1 MQVELVLDARATI
14 GESLTWVSAENA
26 LYWVDIKAPALY
38 RTTLADWQTR
48 RWTLPSDIGA
58 FALDGDGRALVA
70 LRDGLF
76 WLDLVSGAVTLEV
89 AAPFDPAIIR
99 FNEGACDSA
108 GRFWVGVMTDPL
120 DGTKSDRQ
128 GSLYSFTRGGGL
140 VTHPDRCT
148 LFNGM
153 GWNTD
158 ESRFYLS
165 HSFERQVFA
174 FPYDK
179 LTGAL
184 GMREPFIDVNVA
196 EGIPDGAA
204 VDLEGGYWCA
214 IHGGGALRRY
224 TSDGQLDCEI
234 TMPVSQPTMC
244 CFAGPG
250 LSELYI
256 SSAREK
262 LSEAQL
268 AKEPNAGGLFRL
280 QPRVAGLPKH
290 WRVG

>member
-1 MQVELVLDARATI
+1 MDVELVLDARATI
-14 GESLTWVSAENA
+14 GESLTWVNAENA

-48 RWTLPSDIGA
+48 RWVLPSDVGA

-70 LRDGLF
+70 LRYGLC

-89 AAPFDPAIIR
+89 AAPYDPAIIR

-108 GRFWVGVMTDPL
+108 GRFWIGVMTDPL
-120 DGTKSDRQ
+120 DGKKSDQQ

-140 VTHPDRCT
+140 VTHPDRCM

-179 LTGAL
+179 LDGTL
-184 GMREPFIDVNVA
+184 GMRELFIDVDVR

-204 VDLEGGYWCA
+204 VDVEGGYWCA
-214 IHGGGALRRY
+214 VHGGGALRRY
-224 TSDGQLDCEI
+224 TSDGRLDREI
-234 TMPVSQPTMC
+234 AMPVSQPTMC
-244 CFAGPG
+244 CFAGSA
-250 LSELYI
+250 LDELYV

-262 LSEAQL
+262 LSDAQL
-268 AKEPNAGGLFRL
+268 VREPNAGGLFRL
-280 QPRVAGLPKH
+280 RPRVAGLPKQ
-290 WRVG
+290 WRVS